1 MANRSAEETTVGVF
15 VDHAEGGGQRGCFW
29 AGLVAMPFEVGSFP
43 ENTPDPLG
51 AHKSHL
57 GDGFLDV
64 LTGTIIRRAHEE
76 KFDGL
81 IREALVFA
89 DPVAQMQGRTAA
101 RPEGVFEHFHVLG
114 DFEFSEGHSMRGKT
128 SA

>member
-1 MANRSAEETTVGVF
+1 
-15 VDHAEGGGQRGCFW
+15 
-29 AGLVAMPFEVGSFP
+29 MPFEVGSFP
-43 ENTPDPLG
+43 ENTPDPLS

-81 IREALVFA
+81 IGEALAFA
-89 DPVAQMQGRTAA
+89 NSVAQMEGGTAA
-101 RPEGVFEHFHVLG
+101 RPKRVFEHFHVLG
-114 DFEFSEGHSMRGKT
+114 DFEFSEGHGMRRKT